1 MVEFRASTEIVEAMT
16 PQASDSEDVAIFV
29 AEMSAELA
37 RMAKGARFDMLA
49 QFLTMARVEAEMLV
63 RLRQVS

>member
-1 MVEFRASTEIVEAMT
+1 MT